1 MIDHRLLF
9 FVPSLLIDPGLLSS
23 PYGDMNPPYGGGT
36 SGSDQFFFALAAS
49 QSFWVSSLNPWPL
62 QEFWPL
68 QELLADLQADCPLQ
82 ELTPVQCTL
91 ASSAEAAL
99 KGATLNSTAAAAAT
113 AAPDTVLVVALD
125 ISITRGG

>member
-1 MIDHRLLF
+1 
-9 FVPSLLIDPGLLSS
+9 
-23 PYGDMNPPYGGGT
+23 MNPPYGGGT
-36 SGSDQFFFALAAS
+36 SRSDQFFFAWAAS

-91 ASSAEAAL
+91 ASSACAAL
-99 KGATLNSTAAAAAT
+99 KGATLNSRAAAAAT

-125 ISITRGG
+125 ISIPRGG